1 MTGGRGA
8 GPGAVAFSTHGGP
21 GSIYAEAEEMRV
33 VAGRHEHA
41 AEEAAGAS
49 WQVDAAAFGL
59 GRSATWLASAALLQD
74 RLAEA
79 VGRVRSLSE
88 QCAELHRD
96 LLSAAARYEEAE
108 RAAAGIM
115 AAEDA
120 SLEELPGLLWRDGH
134 DGLTTREAER
144 LVQDLVQAVPEA
156 IVSAALAAAGFPL
169 LAALAR
175 IDVKMLTRAQKHVL
189 KRPVST
195 AAKKGTDAA
204 SDLTEALRVSPDEAW
219 TVAADA
225 LALAGAAPRGA
236 VTPHGAPQDRPAA
249 PARLDGSAAGL
260 ASLIPRGEGDGD
272 LTVTEVVQENGSRAW
287 VVGLPGT
294 RGGLIPDPEST
305 DPWDAGG
312 LLDALGSESEVT
324 APAVRAALEAAG
336 VPHGAPLV
344 LAGYSQGGVHAV
356 NLAGREDFTSVYPVA
371 GVMTIAAPSGNAVET
386 GRAAVLEFSADGD
399 LAVAA
404 DGAPTPVSSRR
415 AEVVF
420 HPAGHGWDAPGG
432 GFRTGSPLAVKGD
445 LDAAHDFEGQVDLIR
460 QFEAAEPAARAEVAG
475 LSAALAGLTV
485 GTVAS
490 SRAVRL
496 RRTPPERDH
505 LPPGSR

>member
-41 AEEAAGAS
+41 ADEAAGAS

-59 GRSATWLASAALLQD
+59 GRSAAWLASAALLQD

-108 RAAAGIM
+108 RAAAGIT

-120 SLEELPGLLWRDGH
+120 SLEELPALLWRDGH

-156 IVSAALAAAGFPL
+156 IVAALLTAAGFPL

-175 IDVKMLTRAQKHVL
+175 IDVKMLTRAQKRVL
-189 KRPVST
+189 KRPVSS

-219 TVAADA
+219 TAVADA
-225 LALAGAAPRGA
+225 LTLAGAAPRGA
-236 VTPHGAPQDRPAA
+236 A
-249 PARLDGSAAGL
+249 PAR
-260 ASLIPRGEGDGD
+260 
-272 LTVTEVVQENGSRAW
+272 
-287 VVGLPGT
+287 
-294 RGGLIPDPEST
+294 
-305 DPWDAGG
+305 
-312 LLDALGSESEVT
+312 
-324 APAVRAALEAAG
+324 VRASATA
-336 VPHGAPLV
+336 
-344 LAGYSQGGVHAV
+344 VHASSGETRS
-356 NLAGREDFTSVYPVA
+356 ASVRSD
-371 GVMTIAAPSGNAVET
+371 AASVPFFAAEET
-386 GRAAVLEFSADGD
+386 GRFSTRFCALVSIFTSIRARAASRGKPAAVSRAATMASGTAWTRSCTSRSASRVVRPSWPSRQSSAGS
-399 LAVAA
+399 
-404 DGAPTPVSSRR
+404 SSRE
-415 AEVVF
+415 ASS
-420 HPAGHGWDAPGG
+420 A
-432 GFRTGSPLAVKGD
+432 AVM
-445 LDAAHDFEGQVDLIR
+445 
-460 QFEAAEPAARAEVAG
+460 PAAAR
-475 LSAALAGLTV
+475 S
-485 GTVAS
+485 AS
-490 SRAVRL
+490 S
-496 RRTPPERDH
+496 
-505 LPPGSR
+505 